1 MPRVVAQNQVTT
13 IISSLNLKKMN
24 KNSFSWLITCTLFR
38 KGLHAVVY
46 GGAIPRF
53 KTLGFIYILMRLT
66 GKSSLFYLC
75 LIIFCFCHQR
85 NQTQF
90 YVVLIVKSSDEEC
103 VSGERFAEPR
113 TGEPVSKDPHS
124 AGNVMNLHLRW

>member
-1 MPRVVAQNQVTT
+1 M
-13 IISSLNLKKMN
+13 
-24 KNSFSWLITCTLFR
+24 
-38 KGLHAVVY
+38 VY

-53 KTLGFIYILMRLT
+53 RTLGFIYILMRLT
-66 GKSSLFYLC
+66 GKSLLFYLC
-75 LIIFCFCHQR
+75 LISFCFCHQR

-124 AGNVMNLHLRW
+124 AGNVMNLHLR

>member
-1 MPRVVAQNQVTT
+1 MTRVVAQNQVIT
-13 IISSLNLKKMN
+13 ISSSLNLKKMN

-38 KGLHAVVY
+38 KGLHVVVY

-53 KTLGFIYILMRLT
+53 RTLGFIYILMRLT
-66 GKSSLFYLC
+66 GKSLLFYLC
-75 LIIFCFCHQR
+75 LISFCFCHQR

-124 AGNVMNLHLRW
+124 AGNVMNLQFRW